1 MTSSLIRTFLSAIQ
15 PSTPD
20 GFATGINPMAAY
32 STTPDLSFYNLCG
45 ILRIGITGKDTTI
58 QSISFSDN
66 SGKELQGSLTMP
78 EIPAQIHFLPTPDSS
93 RKESASTADKG
104 AHSTPIHPVIFI

>member
-66 SGKELQGSLTMP
+66 IAEKSCRDLSQCQK
-78 EIPAQIHFLPTPDSS
+78 FLLKYTSFPL
-93 RKESASTADKG
+93 
-104 AHSTPIHPVIFI
+104 PIHLERNPHRLRTRGRTRRRYTR

>member
-1 MTSSLIRTFLSAIQ
+1 
-15 PSTPD
+15 
-20 GFATGINPMAAY
+20 MAAY

-66 SGKELQGSLTMP
+66 IAEKSCRDLSQCQKFLLKYTSFPLP
-78 EIPAQIHFLPTPDSS
+78 IHLERT
-93 RKESASTADKG
+93 SASTADKG